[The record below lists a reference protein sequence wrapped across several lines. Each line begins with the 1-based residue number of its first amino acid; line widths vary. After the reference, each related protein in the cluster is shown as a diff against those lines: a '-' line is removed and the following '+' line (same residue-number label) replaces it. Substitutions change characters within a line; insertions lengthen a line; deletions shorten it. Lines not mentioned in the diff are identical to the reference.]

1 MTDKE
6 LHKLK
11 RSELLELMLEQSK
24 EITRL
29 KRQQKAMEKQLRD
42 REIAIQE
49 VGSIA
54 EASLALSKVF
64 AEAQQA
70 ADLYLENVE
79 RICKQRAEQNG
90 AVEEWG
96 QRTETL
102 ASQESSGDAGE

>member
-24 EITRL
+24 EIARL
-29 KRQQKAMEKQLRD
+29 KEKLEILEKKLND
-42 REIAIQE
+42 RELVLKD

-54 EASLALSKVF
+54 QASLAVSEIFL
-64 AEAQQA
+64 EAQRS

-79 RICKQRAEQNG
+79 RICKQRAEQSG
-90 AVEEWG
+90 AAEEWD
-96 QRTETL
+96 QFIETINP
-102 ASQESSGDAGE
+102 QESNGDVGG